1 MVFSQGLLSRV
12 TWKDSMKHIVEDYL
26 SLPSFDHH
34 AGDWMMALILYDLK
48 DKATQEF
55 PGIGITIPP
64 YSAVMKGEVRAG
76 ERGWQ
81 GGWGEEGGRGKGAYL
96 WAASG
101 RRPGQMTADHIVL

>member
-12 TWKDSMKHIVEDYL
+12 TWKDSMKDIVEDYL

-64 YSAVMKGEVRAG
+64 YSAVMKGEVRAR
-76 ERGWQ
+76 ERAWE

-96 WAASG
+96 
-101 RRPGQMTADHIVL
+101 